1 MSTVAKILVVVNL
14 VLAGAFLASASNFLG
29 RQENWRRK
37 WDKLDVETKA
47 QILTLVE
54 QNKEAGE
61 QFDALDQQTRSV
73 QSANAGLK
81 KENNQLNSQNDL
93 LKQSWGE
100 TSTQLTRATAALQ
113 QSQETI
119 KSNRE
124 LIDGLQA
131 ERTTLIEAVKAALEQ
146 KEASVRNLNEKEIQ
160 FENLLAEKQALETR
174 IEELKNENRS
184 LRLSAENAIAKLGGN
199 ADTPM
204 DQPDLLGQVIAVA
217 PEGGL
222 AIISLGAEDG
232 VKRGYRLT
240 VSRGRDY
247 VGELEI
253 TRVEAKQAA
262 GRINQAFAKGK
273 IQRGDRVTSAR

>member
-14 VLAGAFLASASNFLG
+14 VLAAAFLMSASNFLG

-47 QILTLVE
+47 QIASLLE
-54 QNKEAGE
+54 KNKEAGE
-61 QFDALDQQTRSV
+61 QFDALDQQTRAV
-73 QSANAGLK
+73 QASNQGLK

-93 LKQSWGE
+93 LKQSWQE
-100 TSTQLTRATAALQ
+100 TSSQLTRAAAALQ
-113 QSQETI
+113 KSQETI

-124 LIDGLQA
+124 LIDGLQT
-131 ERTTLIEAVKAALEQ
+131 ERGTLREAVQAALEQ
-146 KEASVRNLNEKEIQ
+146 KEAAVRNLNEKEIQ
-160 FENLLAEKQALETR
+160 FENLLTEKQALESR

-184 LRLSAENAIAKLGGN
+184 LRLSAENAIAKLGSN
-199 ADTPM
+199 ADTPL

-217 PEGGL
+217 PEGDL

-232 VKRGYRLT
+232 VKRGFRLT
-240 VSRGRDY
+240 ISRGQKF

-262 GRINQAFAKGK
+262 GRVNPTLSAGP